1 MNSIRVMQLGSPTGL
16 YGAERWILALIRHL
30 DSTKV
35 ESIVSVIRDAP
46 DLTAPLCTKA
56 QELGFRTHIFE
67 AYGRLNCSAIK
78 QLRQFILSEE
88 IQILHTHG
96 YKTDIIGLLATLRT
110 SCRVVSTPHG
120 WSLHAGIKLKAYEA
134 LDRAVFP
141 FFNAV
146 APLSDTIFN
155 DLSKLPYLRSKLY
168 LIRNSVDLSEID
180 AINSI
185 PDQILSWKNDGYFI
199 IGYIG
204 QLITGKGL
212 DILLEAFS
220 KLVIPKKKLI
230 LLGGGAQRQDLEE
243 IVSSLEIQNEVAF
256 LGFRDDRLNFL
267 KGFDIFV
274 LPSRSEGI
282 PRCLMEAMAA
292 QVTVI
297 ASDIPGCTDLI
308 KHEQTGLLFEVDNVE
323 SLLNRLNQCTNIYE
337 RIKLSQGG
345 RDFITSNF
353 SAHSMAYQYQKLY
366 EKIL

>member
-1 MNSIRVMQLGSPTGL
+1 MHVDQQGIPLGVTLTCANVHYSRLISPTLATAGL
-16 YGAERWILALIRHL
+16 ARPDPTSDPPPVSYTHL
-30 DSTKV
+30 DVYK
-35 ESIVSVIRDAP
+35 
-46 DLTAPLCTKA
+46 
-56 QELGFRTHIFE
+56 
-67 AYGRLNCSAIK
+67 
-78 QLRQFILSEE
+78 RQ
-88 IQILHTHG
+88 
-96 YKTDIIGLLATLRT
+96 
-110 SCRVVSTPHG
+110 
-120 WSLHAGIKLKAYEA
+120 
-134 LDRAVFP
+134 
-141 FFNAV
+141 
-146 APLSDTIFN
+146 
-155 DLSKLPYLRSKLY
+155 
-168 LIRNSVDLSEID
+168 

-308 KHEQTGLLFEVDNVE
+308 KHEQTGFCLL
-323 SLLNRLNQCTNIYE
+323 Y
-337 RIKLSQGG
+337 
-345 RDFITSNF
+345 TSRCV
-353 SAHSMAYQYQKLY
+353 
-366 EKIL
+366 